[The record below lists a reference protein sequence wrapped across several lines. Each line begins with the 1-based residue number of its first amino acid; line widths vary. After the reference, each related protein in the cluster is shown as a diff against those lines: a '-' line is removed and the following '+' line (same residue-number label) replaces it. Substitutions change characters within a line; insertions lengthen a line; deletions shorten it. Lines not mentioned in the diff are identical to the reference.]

1 MKVIQPWSPILCQS
15 KVPEEILSCLQ
26 VLADNIIND
35 PSRQSAG
42 HSLVGQIVHEYFVD
56 HQKMK
61 ETKTRGGLSVFDYF
75 VLQLKEYVTICSHQ
89 CYIADGERQ
98 RPEDFLIQL
107 QSVWVVNQKPGEYNP
122 LHGHSGGEI
131 STVCYLQIPEYIQD
145 PKPMHLDEGAITWVG
160 GLNFRDPLTQPTY
173 KIQPQVG
180 DIFNHSQTLMHTVH
194 PYRSQNINSERRSFV
209 LNSDFIEKNYMN
221 DFTEHKLKMGEWN

>member
-15 KVPEEILSCLQ
+15 RVPEEILSCLQ

-89 CYIADGERQ
+89 CYIADSERQ
-98 RPEDFLIQL
+98 RSEDFLIQL

-122 LHGHSGGEI
+122 LHGHSGGELSLI
-131 STVCYLQIPEYIQD
+131 HI
-145 PKPMHLDEGAITWVG
+145 
-160 GLNFRDPLTQPTY
+160 
-173 KIQPQVG
+173 
-180 DIFNHSQTLMHTVH
+180 
-194 PYRSQNINSERRSFV
+194 
-209 LNSDFIEKNYMN
+209 
-221 DFTEHKLKMGEWN
+221 